1 MYKKVFKHERTTRKQ
16 INLRPKKGA
25 YMRKRKHMY
34 NEADKLTETELKELG
49 ERLGGFD
56 SEIDLEAI
64 DNIIGEMDLEEIASI
79 LDE

>member
-1 MYKKVFKHERTTRKQ
+1 
-16 INLRPKKGA
+16 
-25 YMRKRKHMY
+25 MRKRKHMY

-49 ERLGGFD
+49 ERLGDFD
-56 SEIDLEAI
+56 GEIDLEAIDNVIDLEAI